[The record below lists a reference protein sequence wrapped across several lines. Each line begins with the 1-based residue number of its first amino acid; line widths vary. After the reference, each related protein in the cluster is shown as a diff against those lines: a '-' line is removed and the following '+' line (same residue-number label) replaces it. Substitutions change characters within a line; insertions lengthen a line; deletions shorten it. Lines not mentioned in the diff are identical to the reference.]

1 MLIAGSIPGV
11 AQGVEVESSPM
22 LSSISFSG
30 EACGSRDGSGK
41 EERSCFPGRCS
52 APLPRKMLCSPWHK
66 PAREEGLRLPG
77 APGLP
82 E

>member
-41 EERSCFPGRCS
+41 EEREQEGHQPKQS
-52 APLPRKMLCSPWHK
+52 AYANTIGQLVPL
-66 PAREEGLRLPG
+66 
-77 APGLP
+77 
-82 E
+82 